1 MPEIT
6 GHEPDRARVAQVRV
20 EHDHGDRH
28 GSGYRVSDIVVL
40 TAARVVEG
48 ASSVE
53 VVFNADRSDR
63 WSTTAN
69 VALCE
74 PTADVAILEL
84 DWADGLEPVAPANSA
99 TSTACAQRSRVAPS
113 VLL

>member
-1 MPEIT
+1 
-6 GHEPDRARVAQVRV
+6 
-20 EHDHGDRH
+20 
-28 GSGYRVSDIVVL
+28 
-40 TAARVVEG
+40 VVEG

-74 PTADVAILEL
+74 PTVDVAILEL
-84 DWADGLEPVAPANSA
+84 DWADGLEPVAPAQFGYLDRLRAEVPCRAIGSPLMRSSSGRYRGA
-99 TSTACAQRSRVAPS
+99 RQADGVVRSRTHRARTS
-113 VLL
+113 SNSR